1 MLWSGTVLKTMLDIL
16 QTLSL
21 SLSAVS
27 APPAPPSLPHAP
39 SWGRGARVTDGQGQ
53 GGRRPW
59 GCGVRRALCFQ
70 DIHKDQPYYDIPD
83 VPYRITV
90 PDTYEAREVGRWG
103 RAGPGATVQS
113 WGAECCLPSPPL
125 PEHCQRFRCA
135 LRDDPSGGHEVGAHG
150 HQVPPAG
157 TSVRSA
163 GRGLGE
169 LPPPVGSFTQMVCS
183 NHTRLW
189 CDGPRTWGHLG
200 QMCQSGLGRAV
211 GLRRGSGQLT
221 GECGAGGVV
230 PAWRLGWSPPATQR
244 RALPPR

>member
-1 MLWSGTVLKTMLDIL
+1 M
-16 QTLSL
+16 
-21 SLSAVS
+21 
-27 APPAPPSLPHAP
+27 
-39 SWGRGARVTDGQGQ
+39 
-53 GGRRPW
+53 
-59 GCGVRRALCFQ
+59 RRALCFQ

-90 PDTYEAREVGRWG
+90 PDTYEAREVGGRG
-103 RAGPGATVQS
+103 RAGPGATVQP

-125 PEHCQRFRCA
+125 PEHRQRLRRA

-169 LPPPVGSFTQMVCS
+169 LPPLVGSFTQMVCS

-221 GECGAGGVV
+221 GECGTGGVV

-244 RALPPR
+244 RASPPR